1 MDFND
6 FLILSPTL
14 RICWQMWS
22 LSFFHLRPALLH
34 TRLAARVVSLNH
46 GSILGL
52 GHRTLRGATVSRL
65 PAQVERKDEVRM
77 RRDLLLHCAGF
88 FMNEKSSGNKQEIVC
103 GLNL

>member
-1 MDFND
+1 
-6 FLILSPTL
+6 
-14 RICWQMWS
+14 MWS